1 MKTNIRVVLLLL
13 IILGVSIYV
22 TSSKQPAPRVQ
33 QDYKIVEQPKAIG
46 VAQQKEIDAD
56 AALALGILNE
66 AGSRLAEERKQWED
80 AKWLALKKQED
91 AKRRVQVSSSSYAT
105 RDPLNPANF
114 EAIRLCIIAR
124 ESGGRV
130 SVINGGVEDSVNY
143 SSKSAGLYQFMPG
156 TWKNYGG
163 YSSANQAP
171 AEIQTERFWQVWNNG
186 YGRNNWYYAPRNCW

>member
-1 MKTNIRVVLLLL
+1 MKTVIGSILLLL
-13 IILGVSIYV
+13 ILGCSSVIAP
-22 TSSKQPAPRVQ
+22 SKQTAPRVQ
-33 QDYKIVEQPKAIG
+33 QDYKIVKEPKVIG
-46 VAQQKEIDAD
+46 VAQQKKIDAD

-80 AKWLALKKQED
+80 ARWLALKKQED
-91 AKRRVQVSSSSYAT
+91 AKIRVQVSSSSYAT

-163 YSSANQAP
+163 YSSANQSP
-171 AEIQTERFWQVWNNG
+171 AEVQTERFWQVWNNG